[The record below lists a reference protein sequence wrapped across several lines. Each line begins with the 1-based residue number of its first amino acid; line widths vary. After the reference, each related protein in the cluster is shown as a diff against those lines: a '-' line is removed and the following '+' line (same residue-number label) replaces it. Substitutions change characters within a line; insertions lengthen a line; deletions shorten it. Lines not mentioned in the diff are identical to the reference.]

1 MTRIL
6 IAVRDGR
13 LGLLLEEAFRAL
25 GHGAR
30 VVAHPAAASAQVD
43 YEVFDLVI
51 LDMALE
57 GVEGFEM
64 LRESCVG
71 PAAPRVMLLDGRR
84 EDDPGGLLS
93 RACSLLDQPGGGD
106 EPKLAAGGVEL
117 EAWNRRAR
125 IGDVDVAL
133 TDREFSLLRIFMRH
147 PGRVMSREELHL
159 HAWGHEYHLGS
170 NAVEVYVGY
179 LRRKLGRELI
189 ETVRGRGYRLPPG
202 PRRGAR

>member
-1 MTRIL
+1 VTRIL
-6 IAVRDGR
+6 IVVRDRR
-13 LGLLLEEAFRAL
+13 LGLLLEERLRAH

-30 VVAHPAAASAQVD
+30 VVTQPGTASAQVD

-51 LDMALE
+51 LDVALE

-64 LRESCVG
+64 LRESCTG
-71 PAAPRVMLLDGRR
+71 PAAPRAMLLNVAS
-84 EDDPGGLLS
+84 EDEAGALLNHA
-93 RACSLLDQPGGGD
+93 RSLLDQPDRGD
-106 EPKLAAGGVEL
+106 EPKLAVGEVEL

-159 HAWGHEYHLGS
+159 HAWGHEYRLGS

-179 LRRKLGRELI
+179 LRKKLGPELI
-189 ETVRGRGYRLPPG
+189 ETVRGQGYRLPADS
-202 PRRGAR
+202 RHARQ